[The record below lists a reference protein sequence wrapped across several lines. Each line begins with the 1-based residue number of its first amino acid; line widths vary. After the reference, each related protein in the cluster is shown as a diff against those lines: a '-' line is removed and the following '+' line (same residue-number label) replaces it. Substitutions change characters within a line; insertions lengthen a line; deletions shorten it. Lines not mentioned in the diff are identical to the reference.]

1 MIRPLALAVV
11 RRDDNLLVFRG
22 EDCGEEFFRP
32 LGGGIEF
39 GETAEEALRREFTE
53 ELGVALGVV
62 RLLGVL
68 ENRFELA
75 GVPGHEIVFVFTAE
89 ESDWPEPIPPV
100 VADSGEPVTWE
111 PLDRFRSG
119 AATLYPTGLLELIS
133 RTPARLRYSR

>member
-1 MIRPLALAVV
+1 MRTVARSSSGPW
-11 RRDDNLLVFRG
+11 
-22 EDCGEEFFRP
+22 
-32 LGGGIEF
+32 GGGIEF

-119 AATLYPTGLLELIS
+119 ADAVPDWPGSLNWIS
-133 RTPARLRYSR
+133 RTPASIALL